1 MGIIGIG
8 IDILHVPR
16 MRMVLGRN
24 PQRFLARVLTKAEL
38 ADFTILKQELEEQGK
53 YKRLKE
59 ELDGQVDNKKLK
71 EELDKQVNTDDRAVR
86 FIGARW
92 ALKEACYKAM
102 TPHHKLTWQDVSVY
116 KDRGKPCLHIPEKE
130 KFGIGNAHCSV
141 SHDGEYLVA
150 QVLFETPEN
159 KT

>member
-86 FIGARW
+86 FIGG
-92 ALKEACYKAM
+92 
-102 TPHHKLTWQDVSVY
+102 H
-116 KDRGKPCLHIPEKE
+116 
-130 KFGIGNAHCSV
+130 
-141 SHDGEYLVA
+141 
-150 QVLFETPEN
+150 
-159 KT
+159 